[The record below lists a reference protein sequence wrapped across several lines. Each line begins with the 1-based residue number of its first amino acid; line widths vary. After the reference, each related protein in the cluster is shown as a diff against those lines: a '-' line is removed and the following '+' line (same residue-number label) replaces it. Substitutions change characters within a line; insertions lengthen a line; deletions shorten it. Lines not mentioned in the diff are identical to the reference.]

1 MNFKINK
8 MSKFSNKILR
18 IGVIGYSSKSFPIH
32 KAHTKLFEVLY
43 GLISNPVYKNHAIE
57 IWSGWT
63 DYGIPALAYSIVD
76 SLNLVYY
83 YKDPSDSSK
92 FEKIGIAPKI
102 ALQEKLCKVDRYHIV
117 GSNYGD
123 ESNYFL
129 SNVDILIK
137 VGGGKQ
143 SINEYETFA
152 KKFPFRKRIEI
163 ELESY

>member
-1 MNFKINK
+1 

-18 IGVIGYSSKSFPIH
+18 IGVIGYSSKSFPIY
-32 KAHTKLFEVLY
+32 KAHKRLFETLY
-43 GLISNPVYKNHAIE
+43 GLSSNPVYKNYTFE
-57 IWSGWT
+57 IWSGLT
-63 DYGIPALAYSIVD
+63 DYGIPALAYSIAD
-76 SLNLVYY
+76 SLNLVNY
-83 YKDPSDSSK
+83 YKNPSYFSK
-92 FEKIGIAPKI
+92 YEKIGIAPKVAI
-102 ALQEKLCKVDRYHIV
+102 KEKLCQVDRYRIV
-117 GSNYGD
+117 GNNYGD